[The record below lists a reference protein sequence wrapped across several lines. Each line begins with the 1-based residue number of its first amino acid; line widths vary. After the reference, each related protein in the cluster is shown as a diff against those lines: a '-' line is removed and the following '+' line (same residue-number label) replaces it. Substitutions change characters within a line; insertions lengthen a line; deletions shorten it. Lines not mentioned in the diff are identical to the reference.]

1 MSKRHRPL
9 CRTRNSERNRSA
21 ERKIQFESLELRRVL
36 ANAAGD
42 LSQLPGDSNADG
54 VFDQRDLVAVFQAGK
69 YETDRV
75 ATWAEGDW
83 NGDGRFNSEDLVLTM
98 QLGTYNAAPN
108 PIAAEMGEPAEDQ
121 GENKLQSFAAMMS
134 NRIRER
140 AEAMRDA
147 FFERMEEEG
156 ADLDGL
162 KEAIENRDFDAIREL
177 MAGFNNEDEGDE
189 NETNDQEE
197 NEGSLVERLFGRI
210 GERAES
216 LREKFANA
224 EPPEGMNTE
233 ALQKLR
239 DAVESGDRELIQV
252 AWKEMSEEQVERHR
266 EKFRDKIEEWKSKGR
281 PDADRVEERITAVRE
296 ALANGKFEGLDEAA
310 LAQVNEA
317 LDQGDLKGAMTVI
330 REQLRG
336 KNKPEEGEDTR
347 VDRRIA
353 WGIKHIEAAVESG
366 RIDAEGGQQ
375 LIAALEANDFEAYRE
390 LWRNLLKSRDEKP
403 EEPNEDP
410 PVDEVDPPAN
420 DELPR
425 GIQMQIDA
433 IRAGMEKGRIPSE
446 IGERMIAGLESAN
459 ARGGFAGMGQGE
471 RGDEGPA
478 RWRGFGRRG

>member
-1 MSKRHRPL
+1 MSDRHRLL
-9 CRTRNSERNRSA
+9 CRPQNRSA
-21 ERKIQFESLELRRVL
+21 QRKIQFESLELRRVL
-36 ANAAGD
+36 ANTAGE
-42 LSQLPGDSNADG
+42 LPQLAGDSNADG
-54 VFDQRDLVAVFQAGK
+54 VFDQSDLVAAFQAGK
-69 YETDRV
+69 YETDQV

-108 PIAAEMGEPAEDQ
+108 PIAAEMGEPAEEE
-121 GENKLQSFAAMMS
+121 GENKLESFAAMMN

-140 AEAMRDA
+140 AEAMQDA
-147 FFERMEEEG
+147 FFQRMEEEG
-156 ADLDGL
+156 TDLDGL
-162 KEAIENRDFDAIREL
+162 KEAIENRDVGAIREL
-177 MAGFNNEDEGDE
+177 MAGFNDEDDE
-189 NETNDQEE
+189 NETNDEGEDEE
-197 NEGSLVERLFGRI
+197 SLVDRLFGRI
-210 GERAES
+210 GERVES
-216 LREKFANA
+216 LREGFANA

-252 AWKEMSEEQVERHR
+252 AWKEMSEERVEPHR
-266 EKFRDKIEEWKSKGR
+266 ENFRDKIEEWKSEGR
-281 PDADRVEERITAVRE
+281 PDADRVEERITSLRE

-310 LAQVNEA
+310 LAQVNET
-317 LDQGDLKGAMTVI
+317 LDQGDLKGAMKVI
-330 REQLRG
+330 HEQLRG
-336 KNKPEEGEDTR
+336 KDKLEDGVDTR
-347 VDRRIA
+347 VNRRIA

-375 LIAALEANDFEAYRE
+375 LIAALEANDLEAYRE

-403 EEPNEDP
+403 EEP

-425 GIQMQIDA
+425 GIQIQIDA

-459 ARGGFAGMGQGE
+459 TRSFTGMGQGE
-471 RGDEGPA
+471 RDDEAPA
-478 RWRGFGRRG
+478 RWRGFGLRG

>member
-83 NGDGRFNSEDLVLTM
+83 NGDGRFNSEDLVLMM

-108 PIAAEMGEPAEDQ
+108 PIAAEMGEPAEEQ

-147 FFERMEEEG
+147 FFQRMEEEG

-162 KEAIENRDFDAIREL
+162 KEAIENHDFDAIREL
-177 MAGFNNEDEGDE
+177 MAGFNNEDE
-189 NETNDQEE
+189 NETNDEEE
-197 NEGSLVERLFGRI
+197 NEGSLVERLFSRI

-224 EPPEGMNTE
+224 EPPEGINTE
-233 ALQKLR
+233 ARQKLL

-252 AWKEMSEEQVERHR
+252 AWKEMNEEQVERHR
-266 EKFRDKIEEWKSKGR
+266 KNFRDKIEELKSEGR
-281 PDADRVEERITAVRE
+281 LDADRVEERITAVRE

-310 LAQVNEA
+310 LAQVNET
-317 LDQGDLKGAMTVI
+317 LDQGDLKGAMKVI
-330 REQLRG
+330 HEQLRG
-336 KNKPEEGEDTR
+336 KDKPDDGVDTR

-375 LIAALEANDFEAYRE
+375 LIAALEANDLEAYRD

-403 EEPNEDP
+403 EEPL
-410 PVDEVDPPAN
+410 VD
-420 DELPR
+420 
-425 GIQMQIDA
+425 
-433 IRAGMEKGRIPSE
+433 
-446 IGERMIAGLESAN
+446 
-459 ARGGFAGMGQGE
+459 
-471 RGDEGPA
+471 
-478 RWRGFGRRG
+478 